1 MALGFGNAYDSTGGT
16 LREDL
21 LDLLTNLSPR
31 ETQLVSGLGTSSAKS
46 IRHEWLIDT
55 LSAVKANA
63 QLEGAAITY
72 HNVSN
77 PSRLANYTQ
86 IFKQGY
92 KVSDTERAVDEAGFS
107 DRYNYEKTKALAL
120 LKNDMEYALMRGS
133 MVSGSGSGARALRG
147 VKASLSLLTSQSG
160 TSMTEAMLNSYLQ
173 LVWDNTNTEV
183 NAIYTDMYMKRKI
196 SAFTAGLTKNIQ
208 ADDKR
213 LVASVNVYEADAA
226 KLVKIFAH
234 RYVSI
239 SGTETNHTI
248 VGLDEDKFKVAYL
261 RKPEVKEADGNGD
274 DFSGGNIVTE
284 LTLETLHYNA
294 GFMAI
299 AVL

>member
-1 MALGFGNAYDSTGGT
+1 MALAFGNTYDSVGGA

-31 ETQLVSGLGTSSAKS
+31 ETQLVSGLGQTSAKS
-46 IRHEWLIDT
+46 IRHEWLIDS
-55 LSAVKANA
+55 LNAVKDNA
-63 QLEGAAITY
+63 QLEGASITY

-86 IFKQGY
+86 IFKQGF
-92 KVSDTERAVDEAGFS
+92 KVSDSERAVDEAGFS

-120 LKNDMEYALMRGS
+120 LKNDMEYAVMRGS
-133 MVSGSGSGARALRG
+133 LVSGSGSGARKLCG
-147 VKASLSLLTSQSG
+147 VKASLSLITAQSG

-173 LVWDNTNTEV
+173 LVWDNTNVEV
-183 NAIYTDMYMKRKI
+183 DAIYVDMYMKRKI
-196 SAFTAGLTKNIQ
+196 SAFTAGLTKNIS

-226 KLVKIFAH
+226 RLVKVFAH
-234 RYVSI
+234 RYVTI
-239 SGTETNHTI
+239 SGTDTNHDLLGI
-248 VGLDEDKFKVAYL
+248 NEDKFKIAYL
-261 RKPEVKEADGNGD
+261 RKPEVKEADGTGD

-284 LTLETLHYNA
+284 ITVETLHYNA
-294 GFMAI
+294 GVWASLI
-299 AVL
+299 L

>member
-1 MALGFGNAYDSTGGT
+1 MALGMANTYDDVGGA

-21 LDLLTNLSPR
+21 LDLLTNLSPT
-31 ETQLVSGLGTSSAKS
+31 EYQLVSGLGTSTAKS

-55 LSAVKANA
+55 LSAVKDNA
-63 QLEGAAITY
+63 QQEGAAITY
-72 HNVSN
+72 HNVTN

-92 KVSDTERAVDEAGFS
+92 KVSDTERAVDEAGFA
-107 DRYNYEKTKALAL
+107 DRYNYEKTKALAMI
-120 LKNDMEYALMRGS
+120 KNDMEYALIRGS
-133 MVSGSGSGARALRG
+133 MVSGSGSGARKLCG
-147 VKASLSLLTSQSG
+147 VKASLSLITAQSG

-173 LVWDNTNTEV
+173 LVWDNTNV
-183 NAIYTDMYMKRKI
+183 QVDAIYCDMYMKRKI
-196 SAFTAGLTKNIQ
+196 SGFTAGLTKNIS

-213 LVASVNVYEADAA
+213 LINSINVYEADAA

-239 SGTETNHTI
+239 SGTDTNHDLLGI
-248 VGLDEDKFKVAYL
+248 NEDKFKVAYL
-261 RKPEVKEADGNGD
+261 RKPEVKEADGTGD

-284 LTLETLHYNA
+284 LTLETAHYNA
-294 GFMAI
+294 GVWASE
-299 AVL
+299 LL

>member
-1 MALGFGNAYDSTGGT
+1 MGNTYDDKA

-31 ETQLVSGLGTSSAKS
+31 ETQLVSGLATSTAKS

-55 LSAVKANA
+55 LNAVKANA

-72 HNVSN
+72 HDVTN
-77 PSRLANYTQ
+77 PARLANYTQ
-86 IFKQGY
+86 IFKQGFR
-92 KVSDTERAVDEAGFS
+92 VSDTERATDTAGFA

-133 MVSGSGSGARALRG
+133 MASGSGTGARQLCG
-147 VKASLSLLTSQSG
+147 VKASLSLITSQTGVSV
-160 TSMTEAMLNSYLQ
+160 TEAMLNSYLQ
-173 LVWDNTNTEV
+173 LVWDNTSTEV

-213 LVASVNVYEADAA
+213 LVNSINVYEADAA

-234 RYVSI
+234 RYAFI
-239 SGTETNHTI
+239 SGTDLH
-248 VGLDEDKFKVAYL
+248 GLLGIDEDKFRVAYL

-284 LTLETLHYNA
+284 LTLETKHYNA
-294 GFMAI
+294 GVILKAC
-299 AVL
+299 L

>member
-1 MALGFGNAYDSTGGT
+1 MALGYGNASDSTSGA

-31 ETQLVSGLGTSSAKS
+31 ENQLVSGLGTSSAKS

-55 LSAVKANA
+55 LNAVKANA
-63 QLEGAAITY
+63 QIEGSAITY
-72 HNVSN
+72 HNVTN

-92 KVSDTERAVDEAGFS
+92 KVTDTERAVDEAGFS

-133 MVSGSGSGARALRG
+133 MVSGSGTGARQLRG
-147 VKASLSLLTSQSG
+147 VKSSLSQITAMSG
-160 TSMTEAMLNSYLQ
+160 TSMTEALLNTYLQ
-173 LVWDNTNTEV
+173 MVWDATNVEV
-183 NAIYTDMYMKRKI
+183 DAIYCDMYMKRKI
-196 SAFTAGLTKNIQ
+196 SAFTAGLTKNIS

-234 RYVSI
+234 RYVTI
-239 SGTETNHTI
+239 STDTNHDLLGI
-248 VGLDEDKFKVAYL
+248 NEEKFKVAYL
-261 RKPEVKEADGNGD
+261 RKPEVKEADGTGD
-274 DFSGGNIVTE
+274 DFSGGNIITE
-284 LTLETLHYNA
+284 LTLENAHYDC
-294 GFMAI
+294 GVWI
-299 AVL
+299 SQLL